1 MKAWSFTRRFLIY
14 TKSPDFDECMNVT
27 INKRNMWSS
36 LHQGFWILVSLLAII
51 IIIKCCAITTK
62 TDFTDT
68 FESVVQEMIS
78 DLGMSLYQDQ
88 SNYLS
93 YIVGSYVLPE
103 IEDSNTIFKFMTS
116 LTPIQQYTISEKM
129 QMVMNKDVQEED
141 TDFIEVMKLMTS
153 DNLINNNLNSGEDDS
168 THNSDL
174 LSNSDFSYIEGNPRD
189 SYYED
194 DSTTVSS
201 MVEAN
206 NKLLTQIQ
214 TLESSRNYTYLIK
227 NFYIVDSTTYTTD
240 KEFDVDKLLDKDLT
254 ISINSDKPQVLIYHT
269 HASEAFADSRKN
281 KVEDTIVGVGERLTE
296 ILEDQY
302 GINVIHDT
310 SVYDMMGGT
319 FDRGTK
325 AYDYSL
331 KGVKKILQEN
341 PSIKVII
348 DLHRDEGEKRVTRI
362 NGKDTAQIMLFN
374 GLSRNAR
381 GDNEYIPNENLV
393 GNLAFSLQL
402 ELQAMKEY
410 PSLMKKIYL
419 KSYRYNLHLLPRAT
433 LVELGTSNNT
443 VEEAKNAMEPFAKV
457 LYQVLSGDTTKTPA
471 TTK

>member
-1 MKAWSFTRRFLIY
+1 MRTRSFT
-14 TKSPDFDECMNVT
+14 DFGKGMNMK
-27 INKRNMWSS
+27 IDKRNMWDS
-36 LHQGFWILVSLLAII
+36 LHQVFWILVSLFAII

-62 TDFTDT
+62 TDFSDI
-68 FESVVQEMIS
+68 FGEVVQEMIS
-78 DLGMSLYQDQ
+78 DFSLSLYQDQ

-93 YIVGSYVLPE
+93 YIVGSSVLPE
-103 IEDSNTIFKFMTS
+103 IEDSNPIFKFMTS
-116 LTPIQQYTISEKM
+116 MFPIQQYTISEKM
-129 QMVMNKDVQEED
+129 QLVMNGDVEE
-141 TDFIEVMKLMTS
+141 TDNEFIEVMKLMTS
-153 DNLINNNLNSGEDDS
+153 DSFMSHNSSTEEDDS

-174 LSNSDFSYIEGNPRD
+174 LVDSGLTDVEGNPRD

-194 DSTTVSS
+194 DTTTVSS
-201 MVEAN
+201 AVAAN
-206 NKLLTQIQ
+206 NSLMNKIN
-214 TLESSRNYTYLIK
+214 TLESSRDYTYLIN
-227 NFYIVDSTTYTTD
+227 NFYIVDKTTYTTD
-240 KEFDVDKLLDKDLT
+240 KEFDVDKLLEKDLT

-296 ILEDQY
+296 LLEDQY

-310 SVYDMMGGT
+310 SVYDMMGGS

-325 AYDYSL
+325 AYAYSL
-331 KGVKKILQEN
+331 EGVTKILQEN

-348 DLHRDEGEKRVTRI
+348 DLHRDQGDKRVTQI
-362 NGKDTAQIMLFN
+362 DGKDTAQIMIFN
-374 GLSRNAR
+374 GLSRNSR
-381 GDNEYIPNENLV
+381 GDNVDIPNENLE

-410 PSLMKKIYL
+410 PTLMKRIYL
-419 KSYRYNLHLLPRAT
+419 KSYRYNLHLVPRAT

-457 LYQVLSGDTTKTPA
+457 IYQVLSGNTTETPE
-471 TTK
+471 

>member
-1 MKAWSFTRRFLIY
+1 
-14 TKSPDFDECMNVT
+14 MNAT
-27 INKRNMWSS
+27 INKKNMWSS
-36 LHQGFWILVSLLAII
+36 LQQVFWVLVSLLAIM
-51 IIIKCCAITTK
+51 IIIKCCAVTTK

-78 DLGMSLYQDQ
+78 DLGLSIYQDQ

-93 YIVGSYVLPE
+93 YIVESSVLPE

-116 LTPIQQYTISEKM
+116 LFPIQQYTISKKM
-129 QMVMNKDVQEED
+129 QMVMNGDAKEED
-141 TDFIEVMKLMTS
+141 SDFIEVMKLMTS
-153 DNLINNNLNSGEDDS
+153 DSFMDRNSVSGEDDN
-168 THNSDL
+168 THSGDL
-174 LSNSDFSYIEGNPRD
+174 LANSNFSYVEGNPRD

-194 DSTTVSS
+194 DSTTVST
-201 MVEAN
+201 VAAN
-206 NKLLTQIQ
+206 NNLLSQIQ

-240 KEFDVDKLLDKDLT
+240 KEFDVDTLLDKDLT

-281 KVEDTIVGVGERLTE
+281 KVEDTIVGVGEQLTE
-296 ILEDQY
+296 ILEKQY

-331 KGVKKILQEN
+331 KGVKKILKEN

-348 DLHRDEGEKRVTRI
+348 DLHRDEGEKRVTKI

-393 GNLAFSLQL
+393 GNLSFSLQL

-410 PSLMKKIYL
+410 PSLMKRIYL

-457 LYQVLSGDTTKTPA
+457 LYQVLSGDTTKTA
-471 TTK
+471 AVTK

>member
-1 MKAWSFTRRFLIY
+1 MRTRSFT
-14 TKSPDFDECMNVT
+14 DFGKGMNMK
-27 INKRNMWSS
+27 IDKRNMWDS
-36 LHQGFWILVSLLAII
+36 LHQVFWILVSLFAII

-62 TDFTDT
+62 TDFSDT
-68 FESVVQEMIS
+68 FGEVVQEMIS
-78 DLGMSLYQDQ
+78 DFSLSLYQDQ

-93 YIVGSYVLPE
+93 YIVGSSVLPE
-103 IEDSNTIFKFMTS
+103 IEDSNPIFKFMTS
-116 LTPIQQYTISEKM
+116 MFPIQQYIISEKM
-129 QMVMNKDVQEED
+129 QLVMNGDVEE
-141 TDFIEVMKLMTS
+141 TDNEFIEVMKLMTS
-153 DNLINNNLNSGEDDS
+153 DSFMGHNSSEEDHS

-174 LSNSDFSYIEGNPRD
+174 LADGGLTDVEGNPRD

-194 DSTTVSS
+194 DTTTVSS
-201 MVEAN
+201 TVAAN
-206 NKLLTQIQ
+206 NSLMNKIN
-214 TLESSRNYTYLIK
+214 TLESSRNYTYLIN
-227 NFYIVDSTTYTTD
+227 NFYIVDKSTYTTD
-240 KEFDVDKLLDKDLT
+240 KEFDVDKLLEKDLT

-281 KVEDTIVGVGERLTE
+281 KVDDTIVGVGERLTE

-310 SVYDMMGGT
+310 SVYDMMGGS

-331 KGVKKILQEN
+331 KGVTKILKEN

-348 DLHRDEGEKRVTRI
+348 DLHRDQGDKRVTQI
-362 NGKDTAQIMLFN
+362 DGKDTAQIMLFN
-374 GLSRNAR
+374 GLSRNSN
-381 GDNEYIPNENLV
+381 GDNVYIPNENLV

-410 PSLMKKIYL
+410 PTLMKKIYL
-419 KSYRYNLHLLPRAT
+419 KDYRYNLHLLPRAT
-433 LVELGTSNNT
+433 LVELGTVNNT

-457 LYQVLSGDTTKTPA
+457 IYQVLSGNTTKTPD
-471 TTK
+471 

>member
-1 MKAWSFTRRFLIY
+1 MRTRSFT
-14 TKSPDFDECMNVT
+14 DFGKGMNMR
-27 INKRNMWSS
+27 IDKRNMWDS
-36 LHQGFWILVSLLAII
+36 LHQVFWILVSLFAII

-62 TDFTDT
+62 TDFSDT
-68 FESVVQEMIS
+68 FGEVVQEMIS
-78 DLGMSLYQDQ
+78 DFSLSLYQDQ

-93 YIVGSYVLPE
+93 YIVGSSVLPE
-103 IEDSNTIFKFMTS
+103 IEDSNPIFKFMTS
-116 LTPIQQYTISEKM
+116 MFPIQQYTISEKM
-129 QMVMNKDVQEED
+129 QLVMNGDVEE
-141 TDFIEVMKLMTS
+141 TDNEFIDVMKLMTS
-153 DNLINNNLNSGEDDS
+153 DSFMSHNSSEEEDDS
-168 THNSDL
+168 THNGDL
-174 LSNSDFSYIEGNPRD
+174 LADSGLTDVEGNPRD

-194 DSTTVSS
+194 ETTTVNST
-201 MVEAN
+201 VAAN
-206 NKLLTQIQ
+206 NSLMNKIN
-214 TLESSRNYTYLIK
+214 TLESSRDYTYLIN
-227 NFYIVDSTTYTTD
+227 NFYIVDKSTYTTD
-240 KEFDVDKLLDKDLT
+240 KEFDVEKLLEKDLT

-269 HASEAFADSRKN
+269 HASEAFTDSRKN

-296 ILEDQY
+296 VLEDQY

-331 KGVKKILQEN
+331 KGVTKILQEN

-348 DLHRDEGEKRVTRI
+348 DLHRDEGDKRVTQI
-362 NGKDTAQIMLFN
+362 AGKDTAQIMLFN
-374 GLSRNAR
+374 GLSRNSN
-381 GDNEYIPNENLV
+381 GDNEYIPNENLE

-410 PSLMKKIYL
+410 PTLMKRIYL

-457 LYQVLSGDTTKTPA
+457 IYQVLSGNTTETPE
-471 TTK
+471 